1 MTDNQQWQAPDAR
14 PVQPT
19 TPAPASASP
28 LGAPGGPPPQQY
40 PGMPLGWTP
49 PPKPGVVPLRPM
61 TLGTILSGSFQ
72 VLRRNPR
79 PTLGPALI
87 ISIITTG
94 LQTVGQVALLGPY
107 LQQTSTNSISSLSS
121 LGALYTNLLGSS
133 VPALLLGVLGT
144 AILQGIIAL
153 EVGRALLGDK
163 QKLAGLLRQLKGR
176 LLPLI
181 GWGFLLILA
190 LAVAGGIVIGPAA
203 LLLSAGG
210 AAVGFGVLILV
221 LGSAAVIAGS
231 IWLGTRLI
239 FVPSSIVLERL
250 KLMDAVRRSWSL
262 TTGFFWRTFG
272 IQALVNLMIA
282 VGVSIVTTP
291 VSLIFSLGGL
301 VLNPNGSLTDFTSTF
316 VLSTIVTGAVTAII
330 GSVGNVVQVASTSLM
345 YVDLRMRKEGLDLDL
360 ARYVEARAAGATGL
374 PDPYKRVAP

>member
-1 MTDNQQWQAPDAR
+1 MTDNQQWQAQEGR
-14 PVQPT
+14 TVQPT

-107 LQQTSTNSISSLSS
+107 LQHTSTNSISSLSS